1 MFTAKRV
8 PFRVVLPFAWPSV
21 FFFFSYS
28 AFVCLLYAYFG
39 WTFLAIPFVPV
50 ATIGTA
56 VAFYV
61 GFKNNSSYDRLWEA
75 RRIWGSI
82 TNASRSWGILV
93 LDYVVSSGSGEQS
106 QSAASLQPIHRQLIY
121 RHLAYITA
129 IRIQLRQKPVW
140 ELHHD
145 MAHTI
150 IERIEAFRQCSLD
163 KELSRFLSDEEIH
176 EIMKH
181 PNPATFLLRQQSA
194 QLRELRK
201 GHYLSDYYHVDMERM
216 LTEFYNQQGACERIK
231 SFPFPRQYAFFSFVF
246 TWLFIFVLPY
256 GLLSEMAKF
265 SGWHIWLT
273 VPFYTVIAWIFNTM
287 EVVGDTSENPFENS
301 INDVPMTAICRNIE
315 IDLRDM
321 LGETNLPK
329 RVQAVRDILM

>member
-1 MFTAKRV
+1 MFTTRRV
-8 PFRVVLPFAWPSV
+8 PFSIVFPFARRSV
-21 FFFFSYS
+21 LAFLVYS
-28 AFVCLLYAYFG
+28 ICICTLYSVAG
-39 WTFLAIPFVPV
+39 WRFLAVPFVPV

-82 TNASRSWGILV
+82 TNASRSWAIMV
-93 LDYVVSSGSGEQS
+93 LDYLASQHVSD
-106 QSAASLQPIHRQLIY
+106 PIPADELVQIRKQLIY

-129 IRIQLRQKPVW
+129 LRVQLRQKPVW

-145 MAHTI
+145 PAHEV
-150 IERIEAFRQCSLD
+150 IERIEEFKQCSLD
-163 KELSRFLSDEEIH
+163 KELARFLPNDAIEAILR
-176 EIMKH
+176 H
-181 PNPATFLLRQQSA
+181 PNPATFLMRQQSA
-194 QLRELRK
+194 QIRELWQS
-201 GHYLSDYYHVDMERM
+201 GYLSDFHHVDMERM
-216 LTEFYNQQGACERIK
+216 LVEFYNQQGACERIK
-231 SFPFPRQYAFFSFVF
+231 SFPFPRQYAFFSYVF
-246 TWLFIFVLPY
+246 TLLFIIVLPY
-256 GLLSEMAKF
+256 GLLTEMARI

-287 EVVGDTSENPFENS
+287 EIVGDTSENPFENS

-321 LGETNLPK
+321 LGETDLPK
-329 RVQAVRDILM
+329 RAQAVNWILM